1 MRSKKVTKP
10 LHLQKQK
17 KSSHA
22 SAPNDFAFGE
32 RSSSNLWYEEDDA
45 AEKNDSS
52 ANDNWCILKK
62 NLIKFH
68 DGEKELTLTSLVDLW
83 KKDSNLNA
91 NVLQL
96 SSLHAKVF
104 ALAAKAM
111 DAAQDYHAAKVCILA
126 VGLLLQ
132 CRVKSFESIAEFVKK
147 HKEHDS
153 EYEEH
158 MPLLSLVL
166 VATDSPQTMATF
178 LEISDINQLQKTVAK
193 AEPCITVSFNDGS
206 TTERREVCVNSLINL
221 NDLLST
227 HAGYTI
233 SDVRIKHNGSRIFLS
248 NATKKKSLADLG
260 FADGDEIEVNDITCC
275 IEDITNLSLNV
286 NPREATLSLSSSK
299 RPNQKKNKK
308 KKGKGKR

>member
-1 MRSKKVTKP
+1 MVSKKVTKP

-17 KSSHA
+17 KSSHKSA
-22 SAPNDFAFGE
+22 SDDFAFGE

-45 AEKNDSS
+45 AENNDSS

-83 KKDSNLNA
+83 KKDANLNA

-104 ALAAKAM
+104 ALAAKAI
-111 DAAQDYHAAKVCILA
+111 DAHDYHVAKVCILA

-132 CRVKSFESIAEFVKK
+132 CRVKSFETIAEFVKK
-147 HKEHDS
+147 HKEHDRG
-153 EYEEH
+153 YEEY

-178 LEISDINQLQKTVAK
+178 LEISDINQLQTTVAK

-221 NDLLST
+221 NDL
-227 HAGYTI
+227 AGYTI

-260 FADGDEIEVNDITCC
+260 FADGDMIEVNDITSSC

-286 NPREATLSLSSSK
+286 NPRAATSSLSSSK
-299 RPNQKKNKK
+299 RPKQKKNKK

>member
-32 RSSSNLWYEEDDA
+32 RSSSNLWYEED
-45 AEKNDSS
+45 EDSS
-52 ANDNWCILKK
+52 FDDNWCILKK

-260 FADGDEIEVNDITCC
+260 FADGDMIEVNDITRVSC

-308 KKGKGKR
+308 KGKDKR